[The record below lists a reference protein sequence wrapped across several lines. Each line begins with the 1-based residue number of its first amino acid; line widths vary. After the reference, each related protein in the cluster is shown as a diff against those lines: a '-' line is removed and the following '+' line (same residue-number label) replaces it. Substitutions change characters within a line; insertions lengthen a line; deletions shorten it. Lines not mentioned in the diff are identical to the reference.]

1 MKKSTCPLLI
11 FLCLFK
17 IHTFMKRKI
26 VINRFKS
33 KMDQNQKEKFMLNT
47 GIMSETETKDY

>member
-1 MKKSTCPLLI
+1 
-11 FLCLFK
+11 
-17 IHTFMKRKI
+17 MKRKI